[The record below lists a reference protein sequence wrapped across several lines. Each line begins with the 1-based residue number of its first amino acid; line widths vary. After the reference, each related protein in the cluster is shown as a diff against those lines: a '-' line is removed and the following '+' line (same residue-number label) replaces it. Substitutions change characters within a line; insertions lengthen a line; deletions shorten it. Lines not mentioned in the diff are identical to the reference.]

1 MAVRRSA
8 MLKEGD
14 KAPEFTLK
22 NAEDES
28 ISLTDFTG
36 KTVVVYFY
44 PRDNT
49 PGCTKEACGL
59 RDVYDDILAKG
70 AVVLGISADS
80 VKSHTRFK
88 EKFNLPFHLLSDPE
102 KEVIKGFGAWGMK
115 KNYGNVFQGLIRSTF
130 IIDGNGT
137 VIKVFPKVKPAEH
150 AAEILAIL

>member
-14 KAPEFTLK
+14 KAPAFTLK
-22 NAEDES
+22 NAENES
-28 ISLTDFTG
+28 ISLIDFTG

-49 PGCTKEACGL
+49 PGCTKEACGF
-59 RDVYDDILAKG
+59 RDIYDEILARG
-70 AVVLGISADS
+70 VVVLGISADS
-80 VKSHTRFK
+80 VKSHARFK
-88 EKFNLPFHLLSDPE
+88 EKFDLPFHLLSDPE

-115 KNYGNVFQGLIRSTF
+115 KNYGKEYEGLIRSTF

-150 AAEILAIL
+150 ATEILAIV

>member
-1 MAVRRSA
+1 

-14 KAPEFTLK
+14 KAPAFTLK
-22 NAEDES
+22 NAENES
-28 ISLTDFTG
+28 ISLIDFTG

-49 PGCTKEACGL
+49 PGCTKEACGF
-59 RDVYDDILAKG
+59 RDIYDEILARG
-70 AVVLGISADS
+70 VVVLGISADS
-80 VKSHTRFK
+80 VKSHARFK
-88 EKFNLPFHLLSDPE
+88 EKFDLPFHLLSDPE

-115 KNYGNVFQGLIRSTF
+115 KNYGKEYEGLIRSTF

-150 AAEILAIL
+150 ATEILAIV